1 MIVLTPNLTSP
12 ASAVPNPNMSENNS
26 WVPVGNNNGRPFFA
40 QAVYDVTT
48 ESLLGQSGFVFLTG
62 GQTAI
67 GEFSTIRVL
76 SACRI
81 SSLSADNSV
90 IGGLYNFTLPVDFTL
105 NANING
111 ITLEFGAVFLYRL

>member
-1 MIVLTPNLTSP
+1 MITLSPVLTG
-12 ASAVPNPNMSENNS
+12 AVPSSNVGYNHA
-26 WVPVGNNNGRPFFA
+26 WIPVGNDGSRPLFA

-48 ESLLGQSGFVFLTG
+48 ESLLGQSGFVFLSG

-111 ITLEFGAVFLYRL
+111 ITLQFGAVLLYRR

>member
-1 MIVLTPNLTSP
+1 MIVLTPNLTS
-12 ASAVPNPNMSENNS
+12 AVPNSNMSLNNS
-26 WVPVGNNNGRPFFA
+26 WVPVGNDSSRPFFA